1 MAKTVQ
7 IPEELFCRLCYYHL
21 LDRTDEGEAIRQG
34 LEAKLN
40 ALKRR
45 ELYGK
50 AVKGDEQARQE
61 YLDLAGILSEYR
73 W

>member
-1 MAKTVQ
+1 MAKNIQ
-7 IPEELFCRLCYYHL
+7 IPEDLFCRICYYHL
-21 LDRTDEGEAIRQG
+21 LDRTDEGEAIKRG
-34 LEAKLN
+34 LEAKLD

-45 ELYGK
+45 ELYTQYK
-50 AVKGDEQARQE
+50 QGDEQARQE